1 MAKKGFFAKLAED
14 ITVFN
19 GEQEPEAK
27 PEKEESKS
35 GTQTDTKPEPESKPD
50 TKPEPESKLEQT
62 ESKSEPEQD
71 TKPDQKPEPES
82 KPDVP
87 AEPIPDNPTR
97 MVGYNHDQNIVVNG
111 TVEVTNYNYG
121 GKNAE
126 KPERP
131 DPFAKAIAEL
141 AFSFDEEKGF
151 TDGSALYEL
160 KRARSEGEI
169 PGSAKKFAE
178 LVFLKSPKERA
189 KFIRKYISE
198 ALDADAELLTFIKE
212 IEARKHQ
219 IERRFKPDN
228 PAVGELLEE
237 DSAKTYIDGQKVNL
251 PASLAGKAE
260 DSDFG
265 RWVFVEYNSDTG
277 EVRELTPAEA
287 KPHEEAWAKAHQQP
301 QGKPVAAAPS
311 KKGGKAG

>member
-1 MAKKGFFAKLAED
+1 MAKKKGLFAKLAED

-19 GEQEPEAK
+19 GKSEEPEAK
-27 PEKEESKS
+27 P
-35 GTQTDTKPEPESKPD
+35 
-50 TKPEPESKLEQT
+50 EQT

-71 TKPDQKPEPES
+71 TKPEQKPEPES

-87 AEPIPDNPTR
+87 AEPIPDDPTR

-121 GKNAE
+121 GKNTE

-131 DPFAKAIAEL
+131 DPFAEAIAEL
-141 AFSFDEEKGF
+141 TFSFDEEKGF

-212 IEARKHQ
+212 TEARKHK

-228 PAVGELLEE
+228 PTVGELLEE
-237 DSAKTYIDGQKVNL
+237 GAARTYIDGQKVNL
-251 PASLAGKAE
+251 PATLAEKAE
-260 DSDFG
+260 DEDFG

-277 EVRELTPAEA
+277 AIRELTPEEA
-287 KPHEEAWAKAHQQP
+287 KSHEEAWAKAHK
-301 QGKPVAAAPS
+301 KPDKPAASS